1 VRAAAREARERR
13 AREHAA
19 VRHVEAERPDVGARA
34 EDRARGLGV
43 AKDVGLRRRVDV
55 AGHKVRAAE
64 DDDAL
69 QLLRQL
75 RVQAQSER
83 EVGERGE
90 RKYDDLSRVRGGGG
104 GDRGGGGAGR
114 GGARGRRRRDAAE
127 AVGAVDKVGEVRLGD
142 ARERPVRALVHGHV
156 RAARALGKVERVARG
171 ERRGHV
177 AIDGRQRQDLHLLGR
192 VKGRE
197 DGHRVVCGA
206 GGGER
211 HERRRVNE

>member
-34 EDRARGLGV
+34 ENRARRFRV
-43 AKDVGLRRRVDV
+43 AEDVGFRRRVDV
-55 AGHKVRAAE
+55 AGHKVGAAE
-64 DDDAL
+64 DDDAP
-69 QLLRQL
+69 QLLGQL
-75 RVQAQSER
+75 RVEAKGKR
-83 EVGERGE
+83 EVGQRGE
-90 RKYDDLSRVRGGGG
+90 REDDDLARVRGGGG
-104 GDRGGGGAGR
+104 GDRGGGGAGC

-156 RAARALGKVERVARG
+156 RAACALGELERVARG

-177 AIDGRQRQDLHLLGR
+177 TVDGRQRQDLHLLGR
-192 VKGRE
+192 VEGRE
-197 DGHRVVCGA
+197 DGHCVVCGVEV
-206 GGGER
+206 GER
-211 HERRRVNE
+211 REQRRVE